1 MLCYSPTYMKERMLV
16 INKDD
21 DIQPNSIKPIM
32 IDDLKLYVF
41 DMTGTKNVKHF
52 IKQ

>member
-1 MLCYSPTYMKERMLV
+1 MLI
-16 INKDD
+16 INKNDD
-21 DIQPNSIKPIM
+21 LQPNSIKPLQ

-41 DMTGTKNVKHF
+41 DMTGSKNIKHF